1 MQNVMVPAG
10 IDNFRKL
17 VTHKDSDGNSYIFV
31 DKTMFIKDFIDGN
44 DYITLITRPRRFGK
58 TINLSM
64 LEHFFNKEVNGKP
77 TKGLFDGLKI
87 SKLPNVMAYQGNTPA
102 IFISFKEI
110 KGDSF
115 EEAYRR
121 FKELIRK
128 LFKKHKYLLDFDI
141 MSSEDKIFYKSFL
154 SKTAYKEEYETS
166 LHFLSNLLH
175 DVYGKNVYIFLDEY
189 DTPLHNAYV
198 NNYYEKMRSF
208 IASMF
213 NQTLKGNSFV
223 EKALITG
230 IIKIAKS
237 SLFSEL
243 NNVGD
248 YTCLDSPLYS
258 DYFGFTEEETNEYL
272 DKAGLPAKAH
282 QLKQMYNGYCIN
294 GTTLYNPYSIV
305 KFINR
310 SLQTNNIEESVKPYW
325 INTGGHGI
333 IRNVLS
339 SNIEY
344 LQEDIARLLN
354 NIPIKT
360 PINENIIMG
369 NYLKGN
375 SVSFW
380 SLMLLAGYLKPI
392 SEGKKIIEGFNIYE
406 LEFPNQ
412 EVKESFN
419 QLVINL
425 VANGI
430 DKAYTYILAMQS
442 LAQGQIKEF
451 NDFLVNYMKQTP
463 SYFDV
468 NEGSQE
474 KFYHGMILGM
484 TACLYNTH
492 IIRSNRESGE
502 GRYDICLEPK
512 NNEGKGIIIELKAG
526 KDNEDLGELAKTA
539 YEQIQKKDY
548 AREMESKDIKEI
560 IPVGIAFSGK
570 EVKVKYN
577 LNQIRYTRSVSD

>member
-1 MQNVMVPAG
+1 MQKVKVPAG
-10 IDNFRKL
+10 IDNFREL
-17 VTHKDSDGNSYIFV
+17 VTHKDSKGNSYIFV
-31 DKTMFIKDFIDGN
+31 DKSLFIRDFIDG
-44 DYITLITRPRRFGK
+44 DDKITLITRPRRFGK

-64 LEHFFNKEVNGKP
+64 LEHFFNKEINGKP
-77 TKGLFDGLKI
+77 TKGLFDGLKVSTYPEI
-87 SKLPNVMAYQGNTPA
+87 MAYQSNTPA

-115 EEAYRR
+115 EEAYSR

-128 LFKKHKYLLDFDI
+128 LFEKHEYQLKNEI
-141 MSSEDKIFYKSFL
+141 ISPEQKIFYKSFI
-154 SKTAYKEEYETS
+154 SKTAYKEEHETS

-175 DVYGKNVYIFLDEY
+175 DVYGKKIYIFIDEY
-189 DTPLHNAYV
+189 DTPLHNAYI

-213 NQTLKGNSFV
+213 NQALKGNGFV
-223 EKALITG
+223 EKAIITG

-272 DKAGLPAKAH
+272 DKAGLPSKAH
-282 QLKQMYNGYCIN
+282 QLKQMYNGYSIN

-305 KFINR
+305 KFISR
-310 SLQTNNIEESVKPYW
+310 SLQTNNLEKSLKPYW
-325 INTGGHGI
+325 INSGGHGI
-333 IRNVLS
+333 ISNVLS
-339 SNIEY
+339 SNMEY
-344 LQEDIARLLN
+344 LQEDIARLFN

-380 SLMLLAGYLKPI
+380 SLMLLAGYLNPI
-392 SEGKKIIEGFNIYE
+392 SEIKEDEFEYSYE
-406 LEFPNQ
+406 LKFPNQ
-412 EVKESFN
+412 EVRASFKV
-419 QLVINL
+419 LVIE
-425 VANGI
+425 
-430 DKAYTYILAMQS
+430 ILAGGKDNEYQYKEAMKS
-442 LAQGQIKEF
+442 LSKGEIIEF
-451 NDFLVNYMKQTP
+451 EKFIEKYLRETP
-463 SYFDV
+463 SYYDV
-468 NEGSQE
+468 YEGSQE

-502 GRYDICLEPK
+502 GRYDISMEPRDK
-512 NNEGKGIIIELKAG
+512 EGKGIIIELKAG
-526 KDNEDLGELAKTA
+526 KENEDLGELAKTA

-560 IPVGIAFSGK
+560 IPIGIAFSGK

-577 LNQIRYTRSVSD
+577 

>member
-17 VTHKDSDGNSYIFV
+17 VDHKDSDGNSYIFV
-31 DKTMFIKDFIDGN
+31 DKSLFIKDFIDGN

-154 SKTAYKEEYETS
+154 SKSAYKEEYETS

-258 DYFGFTEEETNEYL
+258 EYFGFTEEETNEYL

-305 KFINR
+305 KFISR

-333 IRNVLS
+333 IAKILS
-339 SNIEY
+339 SNLENLEEKISKV
-344 LQEDIARLLN
+344 LN
-354 NIPIKT
+354 NES
-360 PINENIIMG
+360 INNYIDENIIMG
-369 NYLKGN
+369 NYLKG
-375 SVSFW
+375 STVSFW
-380 SLMLLAGYLKPI
+380 SLMLLSGYLKPI
-392 SEGKKIIEGFNIYE
+392 SEIKEDEFEYSYE
-406 LEFPNQ
+406 LKFPNQ
-412 EVKESFN
+412 EVRASFKK
-419 QLVINL
+419 LVIE
-425 VANGI
+425 
-430 DKAYTYILAMQS
+430 ILAGGKDNEYQYKEAMKS
-442 LAQGQIKEF
+442 LSKGEIIEF
-451 NDFLVNYMKQTP
+451 EKFIEKYLRETP

-502 GRYDICLEPK
+502 GRYDISMEPRDK
-512 NNEGKGIIIELKAG
+512 EGKGIIIELKAG
-526 KDNEDLGELAKTA
+526 KENEDLGELAKTA

-577 LNQIRYTRSVSD
+577 